1 MPSKEEDTFKGG
13 PLPGDVQVICDV
25 LDSAKVEDY
34 DCRVVDQLVSFMYGY
49 TSNVL
54 QDAQE
59 ISKEMHAET
68 NTIGTDDVAIAMKL
82 QSHHTFVDAPPLH
95 TVGMI
100 ASQVNSVPLPEVVE
114 RDGLRIPVDE
124 SDLLTNPNVQ
134 LEPKK

>member
-13 PLPGDVQVICDV
+13 PLPGDVQVIV
-25 LDSAKVEDY
+25 MFWTLLKL
-34 DCRVVDQLVSFMYGY
+34 RIMI
-49 TSNVL
+49 
-54 QDAQE
+54 DAQE

-100 ASQVNSVPLPEVVE
+100 ASQVNSLPLPEVVE